1 MPNANLMPMA
11 LAPNHATRTI
21 QLVGGPTVLLEIGG
35 LRLLTDPTLDL
46 PGHYDQRGMVSEKTI
61 APALSVAELGRIDA
75 VLLSHDEHFDNL
87 DTAGR
92 RLLQDVGLTL
102 TTPEGEERLGGT
114 AQGLAPFES
123 TELERP
129 DGGTVTVTAVPAR
142 HGPEGV
148 EPVLGQVTG
157 FWLAA
162 EDVGAVY
169 VTGDNASLDHVREI
183 GHRLGSPDL
192 IVQFVGAVHNPEWFD
207 GQLLTMDGVGAQ
219 VTATLLG
226 ARAVAIA
233 HAEGWTHY
241 SQGRD
246 EAVDAFTAAGLAD
259 RLLDTPVGDVVTF

>member
-1 MPNANLMPMA
+1 MNP
-11 LAPNHATRTI
+11 TKTI
-21 QLVGGPTVLLEIGG
+21 QLVGGPTVLLEFGG

-46 PGHYDQRGMVSEKTI
+46 PRHYSQGGMESEKTI
-61 APALSVAELGRIDA
+61 APALSAAELGHVDA

-87 DTAGR
+87 DAAGR
-92 RLLQDVGLTL
+92 QLLQDVPLTL
-102 TTPEGEERLGGT
+102 TTPGGAERLGGT
-114 AQGLAPFES
+114 ARGLRPFES

-129 DGGTVTVTAVPAR
+129 GGGTVTVTAVPAR
-142 HGPEGV
+142 HGPAGV
-148 EPVLGQVTG
+148 EAVLGQVSG

-162 EDVGAVY
+162 EALGAVY

-207 GQLLTMDGVGAQ
+207 GQLLTMDGLGAQ

-226 ARAVAIA
+226 ASAIAIA
-233 HAEGWTHY
+233 HAEGWSHY
-241 SQGRD
+241 SEGRD

-259 RLLDTPVGDVVTF
+259 RLLNIPVGDVVAF